1 MAYTN
6 DPNVISR
13 HERMISIH
21 EAMEVDFTGLVC
33 ASSYRNRIY
42 TGIGG
47 LVDYMRG
54 TSRSSQGK
62 FIVTLHSLT
71 EDGQGSSIVPGITP
85 GSGLMASR
93 AAVQYVVTEF
103 GWTNLHGKSLRDRTI
118 ALLEIAHPK
127 FRQELLSRAQLDG
140 LLAHGEPITFST
152 AGIYPTEMEKKI
164 IRRDQNLLLRPA
176 KTHRSPF
183 HPGIFLRA
191 ERSGHLLPLSPFQA
205 GLSPGGNGRHR
216 GYRLPLPD
224 DHPGPLRRTGL

>member
-1 MAYTN
+1 MKEKKSTAKRSSPPIAWGPGSFSTFVHLNPFVELYPVAYTN

-33 ASSYRNRIY
+33 ASGHRDRIY
-42 TGIGG
+42 TGVGG

-54 TSRSSQGK
+54 TTRSPQGR

-71 EDGQGSSIVPGITP
+71 PDGQSSGIVPSITP

-118 ALLEIAHPK
+118 ALLEISHPK
-127 FRQELLSRAQLDG
+127 FRQELLSRAQMEG
-140 LLAHGEPITFST
+140 LLAQGEPITFST
-152 AGIYPTEMEKKI
+152 RAFTPRKWRRKSLVG
-164 IRRDQNLLLRPA
+164 IRRYCCGRPN
-176 KTHRSPF
+176 P
-183 HPGIFLRA
+183 PI
-191 ERSGHLLPLSPFQA
+191 SGPSRNFF
-205 GLSPGGNGRHR
+205 
-216 GYRLPLPD
+216 
-224 DHPGPLRRTGL
+224 TG